1 MEVTVDSLWAQAQHL
16 DYAERIAL
24 SNLLL
29 GTGTIAEI
37 EQKKNAAEEIDRF
50 FGGWNCDTRSTEE
63 IMSQIRSA
71 RTQNSYHLG

>member
-29 GTGTIAEI
+29 GKVAATEVDH
-37 EQKKNAAEEIDRF
+37 KKSAAEEIDRF

-63 IMSQIRSA
+63 IMSQIRSG
-71 RTQNSYHLG
+71 RTQNSYHLI